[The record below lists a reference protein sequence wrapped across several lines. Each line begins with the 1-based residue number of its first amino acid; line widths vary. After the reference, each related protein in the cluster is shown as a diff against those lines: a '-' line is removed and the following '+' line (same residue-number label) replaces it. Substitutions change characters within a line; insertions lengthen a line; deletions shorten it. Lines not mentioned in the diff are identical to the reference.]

1 MRDMTMK
8 QKIDKNSNEASKE
21 VQKEKSLDT
30 TSEEQQ
36 RLKLEEETKAIHKQ
50 AELLLED
57 EKTSQEKIELSD
69 KKLSDNITE
78 FNKHKS
84 MLNNTNSNSKEQN
97 FTSSQGN
104 DSQIKALKF
113 KVNALAAILV
123 LTIVGGAYGAYQFDK
138 HKYDDLEVITNVL
151 KATEQNVLNTQNKI
165 NSVYTDILRTGLV
178 CPCIT

>member
-57 EKTSQEKIELSD
+57 EKLEK
-69 KKLSDNITE
+69 
-78 FNKHKS
+78 
-84 MLNNTNSNSKEQN
+84 N
-97 FTSSQGN
+97 FPREN
-104 DSQIKALKF
+104 
-113 KVNALAAILV
+113 
-123 LTIVGGAYGAYQFDK
+123 
-138 HKYDDLEVITNVL
+138 
-151 KATEQNVLNTQNKI
+151 
-165 NSVYTDILRTGLV
+165 
-178 CPCIT
+178 

>member
-57 EKTSQEKIELSD
+57 EKTR
-69 KKLSDNITE
+69 KKLPKRKLSYLIKNYQIT
-78 FNKHKS
+78 S
-84 MLNNTNSNSKEQN
+84 QN
-97 FTSSQGN
+97 LTK
-104 DSQIKALKF
+104 IK
-113 KVNALAAILV
+113 
-123 LTIVGGAYGAYQFDK
+123 
-138 HKYDDLEVITNVL
+138 
-151 KATEQNVLNTQNKI
+151 
-165 NSVYTDILRTGLV
+165 V
-178 CPCIT
+178 C

>member
-1 MRDMTMK
+1 MIGVIVCMRDMSMK

-69 KKLSDNITE
+69 SFLSDISIFSWE
-78 FNKHKS
+78 VFFLVFS
-84 MLNNTNSNSKEQN
+84 SSRSNS
-97 FTSSQGN
+97 
-104 DSQIKALKF
+104 ACL
-113 KVNALAAILV
+113 
-123 LTIVGGAYGAYQFDK
+123 
-138 HKYDDLEVITNVL
+138 
-151 KATEQNVLNTQNKI
+151 
-165 NSVYTDILRTGLV
+165 
-178 CPCIT
+178 

>member
-57 EKTSQEKIELSD
+57 EKTRKKTSQEKIELSD

-78 FNKHKS
+78 FNKDKS

-151 KATEQNVLNTQNKI
+151 KAT
-165 NSVYTDILRTGLV
+165 LRTRLTLY
-178 CPCIT
+178 IQIS

>member
-78 FNKHKS
+78 FNK
-84 MLNNTNSNSKEQN
+84 
-97 FTSSQGN
+97 
-104 DSQIKALKF
+104 LKF
-113 KVNALAAILV
+113 
-123 LTIVGGAYGAYQFDK
+123 
-138 HKYDDLEVITNVL
+138 
-151 KATEQNVLNTQNKI
+151 
-165 NSVYTDILRTGLV
+165 
-178 CPCIT
+178 